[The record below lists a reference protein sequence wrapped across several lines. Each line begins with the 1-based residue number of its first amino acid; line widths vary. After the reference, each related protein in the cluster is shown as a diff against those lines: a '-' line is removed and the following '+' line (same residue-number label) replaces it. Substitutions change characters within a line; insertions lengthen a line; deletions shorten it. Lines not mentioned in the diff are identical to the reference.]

1 MMDLNFSAF
10 SLINFS
16 IVFCLFVFTGCQ
28 PKECPKGQIHRSANE
43 LSCMPISDC
52 ASALCMVVDGVMYA
66 EGDVI
71 ERDACHAW

>member
-1 MMDLNFSAF
+1 
-10 SLINFS
+10 
-16 IVFCLFVFTGCQ
+16 
-28 PKECPKGQIHRSANE
+28 
-43 LSCMPISDC
+43 MPISDC